1 MIPKGILTCRSRFV
15 TLSSCERGKT
25 CYHKV
30 VPVARYNTVER
41 KIFLNNKVLQAVK
54 KVAVIVLGNVVLAFA
69 VGVFVVPNGLIA
81 GGGNGIALFVNHFTG
96 LDMSLF
102 LLIFNSFTLALG
114 AFVFGKEF
122 ALTTLINTFF
132 YPVMLS
138 LFQRVPS
145 LQNMTSD
152 TLLAAIFAG
161 LLIGAGGGIVLKMGA
176 STGGM
181 DVPNLILSK
190 KTGINIGVFMYT
202 FDTLILLAQATYSN
216 SEQILY
222 GILMVM
228 ISSLTVSKVMLL
240 GKNQVQVQ
248 IMSEKNEE
256 ISTLIQKELI
266 RGTTFLQAVT
276 GFKQTQRPMLMT
288 VISPREL
295 PKVERI
301 VQQADPTAFMVVN
314 QVSEVR
320 GRGFTLDKWT
330 K

>member
-1 MIPKGILTCRSRFV
+1 MKN
-15 TLSSCERGKT
+15 K
-25 CYHKV
+25 
-30 VPVARYNTVER
+30 
-41 KIFLNNKVLQAVK
+41 FLQSAQ
-54 KVAVIVLGNVVLAFA
+54 KVAIIVLGNVVLAFA

-96 LDMSLF
+96 LDISLF

-114 AFVFGKEF
+114 AYVFGKEF
-122 ALTTLINTFF
+122 ALATLINTFF
-132 YPVMLS
+132 YPAMLS
-138 LFQRVPS
+138 FFQRIPALQS
-145 LQNMTSD
+145 LTDD

-161 LLIGAGGGIVLKMGA
+161 LLIGAGGGIVLKKGA

-256 ISTLIQKELI
+256 LSQRIQKELF

-276 GFKQTQRPMLMT
+276 GYKQEQCPMLMT
-288 VISPREL
+288 VVSPREL
-295 PKVERI
+295 PKVEKV
-301 VQQADPTAFMVVN
+301 VQEVDPTAFMVVN
-314 QVSEVR
+314 QISEVR
-320 GRGFTLDKWT
+320 GRGFTLEKWSQ
-330 K
+330 

>member
-1 MIPKGILTCRSRFV
+1 M
-15 TLSSCERGKT
+15 
-25 CYHKV
+25 
-30 VPVARYNTVER
+30 ER

-54 KVAVIVLGNVVLAFA
+54 KVAVIVLGTVVLAFA

-256 ISTLIQKELI
+256 ISALIQKELI